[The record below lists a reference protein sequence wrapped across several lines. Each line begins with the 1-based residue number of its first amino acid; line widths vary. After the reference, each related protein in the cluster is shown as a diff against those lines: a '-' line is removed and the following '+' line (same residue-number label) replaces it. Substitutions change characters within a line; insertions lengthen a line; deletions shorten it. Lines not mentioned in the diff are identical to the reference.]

1 MLAIKDDILRQ
12 VIERIEPEA
21 FGSEDLVQTAQNM
34 LDSLSEHR
42 AIGLAA
48 NQCGINRRMFV
59 MRTQGRDFVCCNPE
73 ILTMSDETAIE
84 REGCLSFPMLFIS
97 IRRAKKIK
105 AKWYDAAG
113 KEYIEDLTGMA
124 SICFQHEFDHL
135 QGITFKD
142 RAGKFAL
149 ELAMKKQAKLA
160 RETNV

>member
-1 MLAIKDDILRQ
+1 MLSLDDTILKN
-12 VIERIEPEA
+12 VIEIIDPAE
-21 FGSEDLVQTAQNM
+21 FGSETLKSTAQNM

-48 NQCGINRRMFV
+48 NQCGINLRMFV

-73 ILTMSDETAIE
+73 ILTMSEETAIE
-84 REGCLSFPMLFIS
+84 REGCLSFPMLYIS

-105 AKWYDAAG
+105 AKWFDADG
-113 KEYIEDLTGMA
+113 KEYVEDLTGMA

-135 QGITFKD
+135 QGITFKE

-149 ELAMKKQAKLA
+149 ELAMKKQAKLQKEA
-160 RETNV
+160 A